1 MIFIKEDVIHEDDNY
16 YYFIYGIYNKNQYRF
31 LNTYFSPKWGRHC
44 LYKDYENLSSKR
56 RLKYQVSGVNPSLT
70 D

>member
-1 MIFIKEDVIHEDDNY
+1 MEFKKEDVIKEDDNY
-16 YYFIYGIYNKNQYRF
+16 YYFIYGIYNKKQYRF
-31 LNTYFSPKWGRHC
+31 LNVYNNPKWGTHC

-56 RLKYQVSGVNPSLT
+56 RLKYKVSGYNPSLT